1 MFKQLLLTVFFLLLS
16 LTSLAKTIDVKTIEE
31 LNKANAEAKPDD
43 IIVLKNGEWH
53 NVTIALNCK
62 GTKEQPITF
71 KAETVG
77 KVLITGKSK
86 LSLGAPSSTRK
97 SNT

>member
-43 IIVLKNGEWH
+43 IIVLKNGEWK
-53 NVTIALNCK
+53 NVTIALK
-62 GTKEQPITF
+62 
-71 KAETVG
+71 
-77 KVLITGKSK
+77 
-86 LSLGAPSSTRK
+86 
-97 SNT
+97 